1 MAKKLAGS
9 KADHRGTVGHTK
21 ILGRTA
27 ATAIA
32 LALLLPAGLP
42 IRPTADSP
50 KTPLTVEDLA
60 ALSSNETEVPGQSS
74 SETPVDLGD
83 S

>member
-60 ALSSNETEVPGQSS
+60 ALSADEIEASGLSS
-74 SETPVDLGD
+74 SEDPGEL
-83 S
+83 

>member
-1 MAKKLAGS
+1 MAKKPAGS

-32 LALLLPAGLP
+32 LALFLPTGLP

-60 ALSSNETEVPGQSS
+60 ALSADEIEASGLSS
-74 SETPVDLGD
+74 SEDPGEL
-83 S
+83 

>member
-1 MAKKLAGS
+1 MAKKPAGS
-9 KADHRGTVGHTK
+9 KADHKRTVDHTK

-27 ATAIA
+27 ATALA

-42 IRPTADSP
+42 IRAAVDSA

-60 ALSSNETEVPGQSS
+60 ALSSDEIEALGLSS
-74 SETPVDLGD
+74 VGESED